1 MHGHDFKS
9 CSNVELILTSGWLE
23 KTVLKARQPE
33 KRSRWIWAILR
44 PWPPMILNSRCSFD
58 DKIVDTTQRDRPQE
72 KDSLKGGASLSRT
85 FAGSSGK
92 PGFS

>member
-1 MHGHDFKS
+1 MVGKNSPQGPATGETEQMGMGHPAALA
-9 CSNVELILTSGWLE
+9 V
-23 KTVLKARQPE
+23 
-33 KRSRWIWAILR
+33 
-44 PWPPMILNSRCSFD
+44 PMILNSRCSFD